1 MTPAQF
7 QQRWTHHA
15 YNEQQGYQRHF
26 ADLCALADFD
36 PPHDLAEFTFEKG
49 ADKLSGGKGRA
60 DVWLRGHFGWEYKG
74 PGADLDAAYRQLNDY
89 REALQNPPLLVV
101 SDLNR
106 VVIHTNFPNT
116 VHKTH
121 AFDTA
126 TIGEPATLA
135 LLRALFFDPASL
147 NPGLTRE
154 AVTQDAARRV
164 ADVFD
169 AMTARQVDPHE
180 AAHFLMR
187 IVFCLFA
194 EDVRLLPDKLV
205 TDLLRKRRDEPDRL
219 DRQLAMLFAAMAEGG
234 DFGSDEIRWFN
245 GGLFDGQP
253 TIPLTRAE
261 ITRLA
266 DAADLDWA
274 QVEPSVFGS
283 LLEGALSHDEHRRR
297 RLGAHY
303 TARADIEL
311 IVGPVL
317 MAPLRREWAEL
328 QARCDQLMGQKN
340 GPAQIRALLD
350 EFKHRL
356 GRVRVLD
363 PACGSGNFLY
373 VALANLLDLEHEV
386 HEAGSRWGE
395 QPGLVRE
402 VGPQQLFG
410 LDLDPYAA
418 ELASVTV
425 WIGYLQWR
433 HEHIGVGAEQP
444 LLATL
449 KDNIRSA
456 DAVLNADGTEP
467 EWPEADVIVGNPP
480 FLVYRKKRQALGAE
494 YVSRLASAYD
504 KRVADSADLCCFW
517 FERTL
522 AEMKAG
528 RCQRAGLVATN
539 SIRFGQSRQVLDR
552 IAAYCRL
559 HNAWSDRPWR
569 IDGAAVRI
577 SIVCFGPSECTSP
590 RLNGLAVPVINA
602 DLTAGVDVTAAKTL
616 RCNKG
621 RAFIGTMKKGPF
633 DVPGEL
639 ARTWLDAPNANG
651 RSNRDVLRPCLNGND
666 LTQRPRDI
674 WTIDFGVDMAEEEA
688 MLYEAPYEYLLSH
701 TPEAVRKDP
710 DGRNGKPWY
719 LHASPAAQMRRAV
732 QRLERYLVTPMVAR
746 QRFFLWVSSAVLPD
760 QKLVVFATDEDY
772 EMGILSSKV
781 HILWALRRANPIGQG
796 NDPTYSVRSCYPTF
810 AYPEPTE
817 AQREAIGA
825 AARQLDVARRT
836 RIEGDPTL
844 TLTALYNKR
853 PAWLQ
858 HAHAA
863 LDAAVM
869 AAYGWPTDLT
879 DEQVLERLLAL
890 NLARAA
896 AG

>member
-106 VVIHTNFPNT
+106 VIIHTNFPNT

-121 AFDTA
+121 SFDTA
-126 TIGEPATLA
+126 TIGEPAALA

-169 AMTARQVDPHE
+169 AMTARAIDPHE

-205 TDLLRKRRDEPDRL
+205 TDLLRKRRDEPDQL

-311 IVGPVL
+311 IIGPVL

-328 QARCDQLMGQKN
+328 QARCDQLLGQKN

-386 HEAGSRWGE
+386 HEAGPRWGE

-410 LDLDPYAA
+410 LDLDDYAA

-433 HEHIGVGAEQP
+433 HEHIGVGAERP

-449 KDNIRSA
+449 KDNIRA
-456 DAVLNADGTEP
+456 QDAVLNPDGTEP
-467 EWPEADVIVGNPP
+467 EWPAADVIVGNPP
-480 FLVYRKKRQALGAE
+480 FLGGKKLRTELGDA
-494 YVSRLASAYD
+494 YVDRLFATWQG
-504 KRVADSADLCCFW
+504 RVPREADLCCYW
-517 FERTL
+517 FE
-522 AEMKAG
+522 KA
-528 RCQRAGLVATN
+528 RAQIAARPTVRAGLLATN
-539 SIRFGQSRQVLDR
+539 SIAQGPQMRPVLQKLLDTGG
-552 IAAYCRL
+552 IFMP
-559 HNAWSDRPWR
+559 WSDRDWR
-569 IDGAAVRI
+569 EDGAAVRV
-577 SIVCFGPSECTSP
+577 SMVGFDDGSEMVRVLDGATV
-590 RLNGLAVPVINA
+590 AVINA
-602 DLTAGVDVTAAKTL
+602 DLTGGLDLGLAVRLPENAGVAFMGDTKVGPFEVSGDLARQWLGQPNPDDRANADVVRPWFNGLDVT
-616 RCNKG
+616 R
-621 RAFIGTMKKGPF
+621 
-633 DVPGEL
+633 
-639 ARTWLDAPNANG
+639 
-651 RSNRDVLRPCLNGND
+651 
-666 LTQRPRDI
+666 RPRDMWI
-674 WTIDFGVDMAEEEA
+674 VDFPPGTTETDAA
-688 MLYEAPYEYLLSH
+688 LYEGPFEYIRQH
-701 TPEAVRKDP
+701 V
-710 DGRNGKPWY
+710 KPMRETAARHAY
-719 LHASPAAQMRRAV
+719 SPRRSTALHRHSPSRQAS
-732 QRLERYLVTPMVAR
+732 
-746 QRFFLWVSSAVLPD
+746 
-760 QKLVVFATDEDY
+760 
-772 EMGILSSKV
+772 
-781 HILWALRRANPIGQG
+781 
-796 NDPTYSVRSCYPTF
+796 SVRLGPDRCSLRC
-810 AYPEPTE
+810 AGLRLCS
-817 AQREAIGA
+817 QR
-825 AARQLDVARRT
+825 
-836 RIEGDPTL
+836 
-844 TLTALYNKR
+844 
-853 PAWLQ
+853 
-858 HAHAA
+858 
-863 LDAAVM
+863 
-869 AAYGWPTDLT
+869 
-879 DEQVLERLLAL
+879 
-890 NLARAA
+890 
-896 AG
+896 